1 MSGRGT
7 KVALAV
13 MALLVGS
20 IGSLA
25 PARQSEAVD
34 PLVTRGIF
42 VFIKSIKRATVDRAE
57 AIGAVNASRDETL
70 EELEQRRQVADYF
83 EGRGWITP
91 DQRDTVNQQLD
102 ELAEGVEDLARR
114 ERQIVRHDSKFT
126 RALAENLRAEAR
138 LSAPQILVAAGVP
151 EVAARV
157 AGAAIQGEK
166 PISAVLDI
174 AIAKVTGGAV
184 VDPAEDPLADLKAQ
198 IASLQEATDALRGT
212 SKAKIAAELLGVQDA
227 LERISGLPL
236 PQQEAELGSLRR
248 AIQEAE
254 GTLAAAGAVRDEWL
268 PRWMGP
274 GNERFARDSKWQ
286 GIYGELERTAQSRIE
301 GALVA
306 GIAATNEDRLADALR
321 AAGQEVTDEAIA
333 NLRSALAR
341 ATAEAWAAGERPRA
355 AELIERILGEAP
367 IETPE
372 ASPTAAESP
381 TAEPTGE
388 ATATAEAS
396 PTAEATPTDTPT
408 PRPTSTPTRT
418 PTPTPTAAPTATFT
432 PVGPTATPT
441 PVVLANR
448 SLTANFSLSGFA
460 STLTL
465 SFNFRAGTFAGS
477 LSGGRSQ
484 VLPNQCMSGGQVV
497 ETAQATETSTFM
509 AGLSGTIGPNGGPF
523 SSPANISGTTVYTL
537 TKPFTLPQCLAG
549 NQLPPSTTFSGFG
562 TVSGTVPAD
571 GGPISFSVNTSVGN
585 FSN

>member
-1 MSGRGT
+1 MIGRSR
-7 KVALAV
+7 KAALVALA
-13 MALLVGS
+13 LLIAG

-70 EELEQRRQVADYF
+70 EELEQRRQVADYYV
-83 EGRGWITP
+83 GRGWITP
-91 DQRDTVNQQLD
+91 DQRDTVAQQLD

-126 RALAENLRAEAR
+126 RALADNLRAEAR
-138 LSAPQILVAAGVP
+138 LSAPQILVKAGVP
-151 EVAARV
+151 EIAARV

-166 PISAVLDI
+166 PLTAVLDI

-198 IASLQEATDALRGT
+198 VASLQEATDALRGT

-274 GNERFARDSKWQ
+274 GNERFARDGKWQ
-286 GIYGELERTAQSRIE
+286 AIYGELERTAQSRIE
-301 GALVA
+301 GALAA
-306 GIAATNEDRLADALR
+306 GMAATNEDRLADALR

-381 TAEPTGE
+381 TAEPTEEG
-388 ATATAEAS
+388 TATAEAS
-396 PTAEATPTDTPT
+396 PTAVATPTDTAT

-418 PTPTPTAAPTATFT
+418 PTTAQTATPTPVP
-432 PVGPTATPT
+432 PTATPT
-441 PVVLANR
+441 PSVLANR
-448 SLTANFSLSGFA
+448 SLTANFNLSGFA
-460 STLTL
+460 STLAL
-465 SFNFRAGTFAGS
+465 SFNFQAGTFAGS

-484 VLPNQCMSGGQVV
+484 VLPNECRLGGQLID
-497 ETAQATETSTFM
+497 TAQATETSTFM
-509 AGLSGTIGPNGGPF
+509 AGLSGTIAPNGGPF
-523 SSPANISGTTVYTL
+523 SSPADIKGTTVYVL
-537 TKPFTLPQCLAG
+537 TKPFTHPNCLAG

-562 TVSGTVPAD
+562 SVSGVVPAD

>member
-1 MSGRGT
+1 MKGRRT
-7 KVALAV
+7 KVALLGLA
-13 MALLVGS
+13 MLVGGL
-20 IGSLA
+20 GSLA
-25 PARQSEAVD
+25 PARQTEAVD
-34 PLVTRGIF
+34 PLVARGIF

-91 DQRDTVNQQLD
+91 DQRDTVDQQLD

-166 PISAVLDI
+166 PLSAVLDV
-174 AIAKVTGGAV
+174 AIAKVTGGPII
-184 VDPAEDPLADLKAQ
+184 DPAEDPLADLKAQ
-198 IASLQEATDALRGT
+198 VAALQQATDALRGT
-212 SKAKIAAELLGVQDA
+212 SKAKIAAELLGVEDA
-227 LERISGLPL
+227 LARISGLPL

-248 AIQEAE
+248 AIEEAE

-274 GNERFARDSKWQ
+274 GSERFARDGKWQ
-286 GIYGELERTAQSRIE
+286 GIYGELERTAQSRIQ

-355 AELIERILGEAP
+355 AELIERILGESP
-367 IETPE
+367 VETPE
-372 ASPTAAESP
+372 ASPTASESP
-381 TAEPTGE
+381 TVEPTEDATATVE
-388 ATATAEAS
+388 ATA
-396 PTAEATPTDTPT
+396 TAEATPTDTAT
-408 PRPTSTPTRT
+408 PRPTSTPART
-418 PTPTPTAAPTATFT
+418 PAPTATFT
-432 PVGPTATPT
+432 PTAPTATPT
-441 PVVLANR
+441 PAVLANR

-465 SFNFRAGTFAGS
+465 SFNFQAGTFAGS

-484 VLPNQCMSGGQVV
+484 LLPNQCMSGGQVV

-509 AGLSGTIGPNGGPF
+509 AGLSGTIAQNGGPF